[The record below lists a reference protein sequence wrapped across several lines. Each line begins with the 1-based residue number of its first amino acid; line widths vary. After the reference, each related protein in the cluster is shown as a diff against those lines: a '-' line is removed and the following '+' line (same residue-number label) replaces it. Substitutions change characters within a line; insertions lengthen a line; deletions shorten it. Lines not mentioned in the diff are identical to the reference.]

1 MQQEIDDLDGWDGVI
16 AVRVVPTP
24 ALLARRD
31 RLFWRLGATARPTG
45 STATV
50 VLAAPDPAAPVPLS
64 GLFGLLFEAA
74 RWQRLG
80 LLPIRLALS
89 SDLPRCLAAP
99 FGLPGHEARR
109 PGSPVHRAS
118 RGPTLACGACPAGG
132 RTCEG
137 LPAGVVGAYASRDD
151 LRRDLA
157 ALLRTPAPDAQDGA
171 WLQHDL
177 GLRSAVRTLDDGS
190 GSAAAPPGLATCA
203 VDVPLS
209 DGAGG
214 WLEPTTD
221 SPRRIVYA
229 GRDAAEIAALAEL
242 EGRLLAGRAPL
253 DETHETLGR
262 AFGYPP
268 CCVEA
273 FVADNRVYEAAGR
286 PRWGVN
292 PVHVDRICERS
303 RSADA
308 LLNPFLRGTRALRL
322 IEHLPCRFDCEPSR
336 TLARSVARELL
347 CRAPALGPV
356 LSDLLPSVALVLPDR
371 DEVLFRGRVEAPQR
385 ARLER
390 VLQPGALV
398 GDALFAADALELRAG
413 PSVVLLA
420 GEQVLQAVD
429 VAPLELAPGLP
440 RFVAFGVP

>member
-1 MQQEIDDLDGWDGVI
+1 MRREQDDLDEWDGTG

-24 ALLARRD
+24 ARLARCD
-31 RLFWRLGATARPTG
+31 RLFWRLGAHARSTG
-45 STATV
+45 APATV
-50 VLAAPDPAAPVPLS
+50 VLAAPDEAAPVPLS

-74 RWQRLG
+74 RWRRLG
-80 LLPIRLALS
+80 LLPVRLALS

-99 FGLPGHEARR
+99 FGLPGQGSAVRRAR
-109 PGSPVHRAS
+109 A
-118 RGPTLACGACPAGG
+118 GPALACNACPAGG

-171 WLQHDL
+171 WLQHEL

-190 GSAAAPPGLATCA
+190 DSAALPPGFATCA
-203 VDVPLS
+203 VDVPLH

-214 WLEPTTD
+214 WLEPASD
-221 SPRRIVYA
+221 SRRRIVYA
-229 GRDAAEIAALAEL
+229 GRDAAEVSALAEL
-242 EGRLLAGRAPL
+242 EGRLLAGEAPL
-253 DETHETLGR
+253 DEVHRTLGR

-273 FVADNRVYEAAGR
+273 FVADNRVYETAGR
-286 PRWGVN
+286 PCWGVN

-303 RSADA
+303 RGADA
-308 LLNPFLRGTRALRL
+308 RLNPFLRGTRALRL

-336 TLARSVARELL
+336 ALARSVARELL
-347 CRAPALGPV
+347 RRAPALGPV
-356 LSDLLPSVALVLPDR
+356 LPDLLQSVALVLPDR
-371 DEVLFRGRVEAPQR
+371 DEVLFRGRVEAPGR

-390 VLQPGALV
+390 VLQPGALA

-413 PSVVLLA
+413 PGVVLLA
-420 GEQVLQAVD
+420 GGQVLQTID
-429 VAPLELAPGLP
+429 VAPLDLAPGLP
-440 RFVAFGVP
+440 RFVEFGPR